1 MARSSERAIAGGL
14 LLANLAVAGSA
25 LFWGTLWWPMRQLAA
40 RGVDGPWV
48 AVLTFATP
56 VLFLL
61 PVAFWRRRHFRS
73 GGWLLIGTGLLIGTS
88 SMLYADGVLV
98 GEIVRVLLLFYLM
111 PVWSVL
117 FERLII
123 GTPVT
128 PTRFG
133 TIALGLVGMVV
144 LMGFE
149 NGFPFPRSLGDW
161 FGLAS
166 GVSWALGIVFVRLG
180 GPTGAFEKT
189 YAQFAGALLA
199 GLLLMPLILSPVPP
213 FPANAI
219 TDHWLWLLAIAAF
232 WLIPTAGLSLWGAG
246 QLSPVRSALLLM
258 FEVPV
263 GVISS
268 VLLTDEPFG
277 LREMIGGALIVG
289 AAVLDVL
296 LVPQAAEPAKEQKA

>member
-1 MARSSERAIAGGL
+1 MARSAETAAAGSL

-48 AVLTFATP
+48 AVLTFAVP

-61 PVAFWRRRHFRS
+61 PVALWRSGHFRK
-73 GGWLLIGTGLLIGTS
+73 GGWLLVGTGILIGSS

-98 GEIVRVLLLFYLM
+98 GEIVRVMLLFYLM

-123 GTPVT
+123 GTPVST
-128 PTRFG
+128 TRFA
-133 TIALGLVGMVV
+133 TIALGLVGMMV
-144 LMGFE
+144 LLGFE
-149 NGFPFPRSLGDW
+149 DGFPFPRSLGDW
-161 FGLAS
+161 FGLFS
-166 GVSWALGIVFVRLG
+166 GIAWALGIVFVRLQ

-189 YAQFAGALLA
+189 YAQFAGAVLT
-199 GLLLMPLILSPVPP
+199 GLLLMPLILNPVPA
-213 FPANAI
+213 FPVTAVAA
-219 TDHWLWLLAIAAF
+219 HWPMLLATAAF
-232 WLIPTAGLSLWGAG
+232 WLVPTAGLSIWGAG

-263 GVISS
+263 GVVSS
-268 VLLTDEPFG
+268 VLLTEEPFG
-277 LREMIGGALIVG
+277 LREMTGGALII
-289 AAVLDVL
+289 AAALLDIL
-296 LVPQAAEPAKEQKA
+296 LVPQAAEPARS

>member
-1 MARSSERAIAGGL
+1 MARSLETTPAGGL

-40 RGVDGPWV
+40 RGVDGAWV
-48 AVLTFATP
+48 AVLTFALP

-61 PVAFWRRRHFRS
+61 PIALWRIGHFRK
-73 GGWLLIGTGLLIGTS
+73 GGWLLVGTGLLIGSS

-98 GEIVRVLLLFYLM
+98 GEIVRVMLLFYLM

-123 GTPVT
+123 GTPVS
-128 PTRFG
+128 PTRFA

-144 LMGFE
+144 LLGFE
-149 NGFPFPRSLGDW
+149 DGFPFPRSLGDW
-161 FGLAS
+161 FGLCS
-166 GVSWALGIVFVRLG
+166 GIAWALGIVCVRLQ

-189 YAQFAGALLA
+189 YAQFAGAVLT
-199 GLLLMPLILSPVPP
+199 GLLLIPVILDPAPP
-213 FPANAI
+213 FPVGAVTA
-219 TDHWLWLLAIAAF
+219 HWPMLLATAAF
-232 WLIPTAGLSLWGAG
+232 WLVPTAGLSIWGAG

-277 LREMIGGALIVG
+277 LREMIGGTLIVG
-289 AAVLDVL
+289 AAILDVL
-296 LVPQAAEPAKEQKA
+296 LVPQAAEPARG

>member
-1 MARSSERAIAGGL
+1 MARSLETIPAGGL

-48 AVLTFATP
+48 AVLTFAVP
-56 VLFLL
+56 VLFFL
-61 PVAFWRRRHFRS
+61 PVALWRSGHFRK
-73 GGWLLIGTGLLIGTS
+73 GGWLLVGTGVLIGSS

-98 GEIVRVLLLFYLM
+98 GEIVRVMLLFYLM

-123 GTPVT
+123 GTPVS
-128 PTRFG
+128 PTRFA

-144 LMGFE
+144 LLGFE
-149 NGFPFPRSLGDW
+149 DGFPFPRSLGDW
-161 FGLAS
+161 FGLFS
-166 GVSWALGIVFVRLG
+166 GIFWALGIVFVRLQ

-189 YAQFAGALLA
+189 YAQFAGAVLT
-199 GLLLMPLILSPVPP
+199 GLLLMPLILNPVPA
-213 FPANAI
+213 FPATAL
-219 TDHWLWLLAIAAF
+219 TAHWPMLLATAAF
-232 WLIPTAGLSLWGAG
+232 WLVPTAGLSIWGAG

-263 GVISS
+263 GVVSS

-277 LREMIGGALIVG
+277 LREMVGGALIIG
-289 AAVLDVL
+289 AALLDIL
-296 LVPQAAEPAKEQKA
+296 LVPQAPAPARN

>member
-1 MARSSERAIAGGL
+1 MAGSSDKAIAGGL
-14 LLANLAVAGSA
+14 LLANLAVAGSS

-61 PVAFWRRRHFRS
+61 PVALWRRRHFRN
-73 GGWLLIGTGLLIGTS
+73 GGWLLIGTGLLIGSS
-88 SMLYADGVLV
+88 SMLYADGVLA

-117 FERLII
+117 FERLIL

-128 PTRFG
+128 PMRFG

-149 NGFPFPRSLGDW
+149 DGFPLPRSLGDW
-161 FGLAS
+161 FGLTS
-166 GVSWALGIVFVRLG
+166 GVAWALGIVLVRLQ

-189 YAQFAGALLA
+189 YAQFAGALMT
-199 GLLLMPLILSPVPP
+199 GLLLMPLILSPVPA
-213 FPANAI
+213 FPMMAV
-219 TDHWLWLLAIAAF
+219 TDHWPWLLAIATF
-232 WLIPTAGLSLWGAG
+232 WLVPTAGLSLWGAG

-277 LREMIGGALIVG
+277 LREMTGGVLIVS
-289 AAVLDVL
+289 AAIIDVL
-296 LVPQAAEPAKEQKA
+296 LVPQAPEPARG

>member
-1 MARSSERAIAGGL
+1 MASSSDKVAGGL

-61 PVAFWRRRHFRS
+61 PVALWRRRQFLA
-73 GGWLLIGTGLLIGTS
+73 GGRLLLGTGLLIGS
-88 SMLYADGVLV
+88 SSILYADGVLV

-123 GTPVT
+123 GTPVSL
-128 PTRFG
+128 TRFG

-149 NGFPFPRSLGDW
+149 DGFPFPRSLGDW
-161 FGLAS
+161 FGLTS
-166 GVSWALGIVFVRLG
+166 GVAWALGIVLVRLQ

-189 YAQFAGALLA
+189 YAQFAGAVLT
-199 GLLLMPLILSPVPP
+199 GILLMPLILSPVPA
-213 FPANAI
+213 FPVFAV
-219 TDHWLWLLAIAAF
+219 TEHWPWLIAIAVC
-232 WLIPTAGLSLWGAG
+232 WLVPTAGLSLWGAG

-263 GVISS
+263 GVVSS

-277 LREMIGGALIVG
+277 VREMIGGALIVG
-289 AAVLDVL
+289 AAILDVV
-296 LVPQAAEPAKEQKA
+296 LVPQAPEQAQAGKPA

>member
-1 MARSSERAIAGGL
+1 MAGSSDKAIAGGL
-14 LLANLAVAGSA
+14 LLANLAVAGSS

-61 PVAFWRRRHFRS
+61 PVALWRRRHFRN
-73 GGWLLIGTGLLIGTS
+73 GGWLLIGTGLLIGSS

-117 FERLII
+117 FERLIL

-128 PTRFG
+128 PMRFG

-149 NGFPFPRSLGDW
+149 DGFPLPRSLGDW
-161 FGLAS
+161 FGLTS
-166 GVSWALGIVFVRLG
+166 GVAWALGIVLVRLQ

-189 YAQFAGALLA
+189 YAQFAGALMT
-199 GLLLMPLILSPVPP
+199 GLLLMPLILSPVPA
-213 FPANAI
+213 FPMMAV
-219 TDHWLWLLAIAAF
+219 TDRWPWLLAIAAF
-232 WLIPTAGLSLWGAG
+232 WLVPTAGLSLWGAG

-277 LREMIGGALIVG
+277 LREMTGGVLIVS
-289 AAVLDVL
+289 AAIIDVL
-296 LVPQAAEPAKEQKA
+296 LVPQAPEPARG

>member
-1 MARSSERAIAGGL
+1 MASSSEKAIAGGL

-40 RGVDGPWV
+40 RGVEGPWV

-61 PVAFWRRRHFRS
+61 PVALWRRRQFLK
-73 GGWLLIGTGLLIGTS
+73 GGWLLVGTGLLIGSS

-149 NGFPFPRSLGDW
+149 DGFPFPRSLGDW

-166 GVSWALGIVFVRLG
+166 GITWALGIVFVRLQ

-189 YAQFAGALLA
+189 YAQFAGAVLA
-199 GLLLMPLILSPVPP
+199 GLLLMPLILSPVPA
-213 FPANAI
+213 FPMIAI
-219 TDHWLWLLAIAAF
+219 TDHWPWLIAIAAC
-232 WLIPTAGLSLWGAG
+232 WLVPTAGLSLWGAG

-268 VLLTDEPFG
+268 VLLTNEPFG
-277 LREMIGGALIVG
+277 HREMIGGALIVG

-296 LVPQAAEPAKEQKA
+296 LVPQTPEPART

>member
-1 MARSSERAIAGGL
+1 MAVSSDKAVAGGL
-14 LLANLAVAGSA
+14 LLANLAVAGSS

-56 VLFLL
+56 ILFLL
-61 PVAFWRRRHFRS
+61 PAALWRHRHFLK
-73 GGWLLIGTGLLIGTS
+73 GGWLLLGTGLLIGSS

-111 PVWSVL
+111 PVWSVVL
-117 FERLII
+117 ERLIL

-133 TIALGLVGMVV
+133 TIALGLIGMVV

-149 NGFPFPRSLGDW
+149 DGFPLPRSLGDW

-166 GVSWALGIVFVRLG
+166 GVAWALGIVLVRLQ

-189 YAQFAGALLA
+189 YAQFAGALLT
-199 GLLLMPLILSPVPP
+199 GLLLMPLILSPVPA
-213 FPANAI
+213 FPMMAV
-219 TDHWLWLLAIAAF
+219 TDHWPWLIIIGAF
-232 WLIPTAGLSLWGAG
+232 WLVPTAGLSLWGAG

-263 GVISS
+263 GVISA

-277 LREMIGGALIVG
+277 IREMTGGVLIVG
-289 AAVLDVL
+289 AAIIDIL
-296 LVPQAAEPAKEQKA
+296 LVPQTPSAA

>member
-1 MARSSERAIAGGL
+1 MAGSSDKAIAGGL
-14 LLANLAVAGSA
+14 LLANLAVAGSS

-61 PVAFWRRRHFRS
+61 PVALWRRRHLLN
-73 GGWLLIGTGLLIGTS
+73 GGWLLIGTGLLIGSS

-117 FERLII
+117 FERLIL

-133 TIALGLVGMVV
+133 TIALGLVGMIV

-149 NGFPFPRSLGDW
+149 DGFPLPRSLGDW
-161 FGLAS
+161 FGLTS
-166 GVSWALGIVFVRLG
+166 GVAWALGIVLVRLQ

-189 YAQFAGALLA
+189 YAQFAGALMT
-199 GLLLMPLILSPVPP
+199 GLLLMPLILSPVPA
-213 FPANAI
+213 FPMMAV
-219 TDHWLWLLAIAAF
+219 TDRWPWLLAIAAF
-232 WLIPTAGLSLWGAG
+232 WLVPTAGLSLWGAG

-277 LREMIGGALIVG
+277 LREMTGGVLIVS
-289 AAVLDVL
+289 AAIIDVL
-296 LVPQAAEPAKEQKA
+296 LVPQAPEPARG

>member
-1 MARSSERAIAGGL
+1 MAVSSDKAIAGGL
-14 LLANLAVAGSA
+14 LLANLAVAGSS

-40 RGVDGPWV
+40 RGVEGPWV
-48 AVLTFATP
+48 AVLTFTTP

-61 PVAFWRRRHFRS
+61 PIALWRLRRFRD
-73 GGWLLIGTGLLIGTS
+73 GGWLLGGTGLLIGSS

-117 FERLII
+117 FERLVL

-128 PTRFG
+128 ATRFG

-144 LMGFE
+144 LIGFE
-149 NGFPFPRSLGDW
+149 DGFPLPRSLGDW

-166 GVSWALGIVFVRLG
+166 GLAWALGIVLVRLQ
-180 GPTGAFEKT
+180 GPAGAFEKT
-189 YAQFAGALLA
+189 YAQFAGALLT
-199 GLLLMPLILSPVPP
+199 GLLLMPLILSPVPA
-213 FPANAI
+213 FPMTAATQYWPWI
-219 TDHWLWLLAIAAF
+219 LAVGAF
-232 WLIPTAGLSLWGAG
+232 WLVPTAGLSLWGAG

-277 LREMIGGALIVG
+277 LREMTGGVLIVS
-289 AAVLDVL
+289 AAIIDIL
-296 LVPQAAEPAKEQKA
+296 LVPQTPGQG